1 MNRFSM
7 SLGVT
12 LGIIIGDLPLTARA
26 SNGQIA
32 GHGSIALSMFA
43 VIVFITIAVSF
54 WAARHVR
61 SAHDFYTAGSRISGL
76 QNGLAISGDF
86 MSASTFL
93 GVVGLVFAGNGEAV
107 IYIASPILGL
117 ALLLLYVAE
126 PLRNLGQYTVT
137 QVISLRF
144 EGRAIRVFG
153 ALSTL
158 TVTLFYLIAQMV
170 GAAALLQI
178 LVGIPNSAA
187 VVLVAGLMMLY
198 VLLGGMLATTW
209 VQIIKAVLLVGC
221 VLLLSAIALGHVGF
235 DLSRLYELASH
246 QILATQ
252 GASGGSS
259 ALASPFSALSLGVAM
274 SFGMAGLPHLLI
286 RFFTVPN
293 AVEARRSVLTAAF
306 IIAGVF
312 LLMVFVLA
320 YAAIAFVQN
329 RPELLDAKGHLQGGA
344 NMAVIHLAGVLGGEV
359 LLGVV
364 AAVTFATI
372 LAVVAGLTMAGAGAL
387 ANDLYVQV
395 LRGGSVGDT
404 AQVRSFR
411 IATVL
416 VTAAAIA
423 FGIVFEG
430 QSIAY
435 MVSLAFT
442 VAASANFPVLI
453 LAIYWKG
460 LTRRGVLMGGWVGLI
475 GSVLLIVAGPA
486 IWVGVLGHPQPLFP
500 YAYPAL
506 ASMPLAFLTAWM
518 VSRFDPRYADPAAQ
532 RTFAELSR
540 RAQEHRPASIPTP
553 VH

>member
-1 MNRFSM
+1 M
-7 SLGVT
+7 
-12 LGIIIGDLPLTARA
+12 TARA
-26 SNGQIA
+26 SSGQIT

-117 ALLLLYVAE
+117 VLLMLYVAE
-126 PLRNLGQYTVT
+126 PLRNLGRYTVT
-137 QVISLRF
+137 EVISLRF
-144 EGRAIRVFG
+144 EDRAIRVFC

-198 VLLGGMLATTW
+198 VLLGGMLAATW

-235 DLSRLYELASH
+235 DLPRLYELASH

-329 RPELLDAKGHLQGGA
+329 RPELLDAKGQLQGGA
-344 NMAVIHLAGVLGGEV
+344 NMAVIHLSGVLGGEV

-387 ANDLYVQV
+387 ANDLHVQV
-395 LRGGSVGDT
+395 LRGGSVDDA

-411 IATVL
+411 VATVL
-416 VTAAAIA
+416 VTVAAVA

-435 MVSLAFT
+435 MVSLAFA

-460 LTRRGVLMGGWVGLI
+460 LTRRGLLMGGSVGLI

-486 IWVGVLGHPQPLFP
+486 IWVGVLGHPRPLFP

-518 VSRFDPRYADPAAQ
+518 VSRFDPQYADAAAQ
-532 RTFAELSR
+532 GAFAELSR
-540 RAQEHRPASIPTP
+540 RAQEHRPVSTSTAA
-553 VH
+553 H